1 MNALVLCA
9 SQNDFDG
16 IAASELYDHL
26 ENIGVSRRDSQIV
39 LMDLITLRY
48 VFTRSHQQ
56 LSEDAVIV
64 PTRLSGFVVRDLAGR
79 LAFLETVIFDTFIS
93 DGQVWNAIES
103 NMKLIYRERNLARKL
118 KLRQEV
124 ARQFFGYVEQGLQV
138 LVDEAMARGLPPQF
152 CANAMSKLRVAF
164 KEELARATFSARRN
178 YGSGQSLDK
187 DELPFFNAQSSA
199 DLGRSY

>member
-16 IAASELYDHL
+16 IAASELYDHF
-26 ENIGVSRRDSQIV
+26 ENMGVSRRDSQIV

-48 VFTRSHQQ
+48 AFTRSHQQ
-56 LSEDAVIV
+56 LSEEAVIV

-124 ARQFFGYVEQGLQV
+124 ARQFFDYVEQGLQV

-164 KEELARATFSARRN
+164 KEELARASFSARRN